1 MNWKWLLWQGKNAF
15 ASIIST
21 VLCLVLNN
29 GSSQRDT
36 LTWSEAS
43 HSVRFLQGRVEFSF
57 SSQVPSEVQNRYTC
71 PCSTARNKRGHRV
84 SWSRA
89 CMLGGKAAT
98 FPPHQQ
104 LSELERTLQDG
115 CRSAFCLLPAHQHCC
130 CLASGLQP
138 HLRYSQGKEHAK
150 GVDAL
155 SILKSCRLVN
165 REMSEQVH

>member
-1 MNWKWLLWQGKNAF
+1 M
-15 ASIIST
+15 IIA

-29 GSSQRDT
+29 SSSQRGT

-104 LSELERTLQDG
+104 LSQLERTQQHG
-115 CRSAFCLLPAHQHCC
+115 CRSASPASCPSALLLPGLRAT
-130 CLASGLQP
+130 ASSTVFTGKRTCERCACSFYSEIMQTTEQRN
-138 HLRYSQGKEHAK
+138 LRTSTLIQSPQNA
-150 GVDAL
+150 A
-155 SILKSCRLVN
+155 I
-165 REMSEQVH
+165 